1 MAKERRQLDRRWVW
15 LGASIFLVIVFFTAR
30 FMLRERLPVRA
41 VPVGRQ
47 ELSKTIATNGRV
59 EPVTNYQCVSPISTT
74 VKAVYVQPGD
84 KAPAGKLL
92 MVLDDVQARARL
104 AGAESG
110 VKSAQAALE
119 AATHNGSQA
128 EQQMAAADVARS
140 QLDRD
145 QAQHDLD
152 ALTKLN
158 ATGAASAS
166 EVAAARGRLAAA
178 DGALHAATQSA
189 TSRYSPAEVAR
200 AQAAL
205 SEAEAGLEAA
215 RQVEAQT
222 QCRAPVA
229 GTAYSVNAKPTEF
242 VEAGKVLLE
251 LADLE
256 QVRVRAYFDEP
267 EIGQLAVGQKIL
279 IKWDAK
285 PNEVWNGHIARLP
298 ANVITYTTR
307 NVGEVLVAID
317 DRDGELL
324 PDTNVTVTVTTH
336 SENSALSVPRE
347 ALHAENRKNYV
358 YKVIDDD
365 RLEVVPVTIGTITL
379 TQVAILSGLKEGDVV
394 ATGTTNGQPLQ
405 TGVPITVVQP

>member
-1 MAKERRQLDRRWVW
+1 MAEERRQLDRRWLW

-41 VPVGRQ
+41 VTVGRE

-59 EPVTNYQCVSPISTT
+59 EPVTNYQCVSPISST
-74 VKAVYVQPGD
+74 VKAVYAQPGD
-84 KAPAGKLL
+84 KVPAGKLL

-104 AGAESG
+104 ADAESA
-110 VKSAQAALE
+110 VKSAQAALD

-158 ATGAASAS
+158 AAGAASAS
-166 EVAAARGRLAAA
+166 EVAAARGRLTAA

-205 SEAEAGLEAA
+205 SDAEAGLEAA

-222 QCRAPVA
+222 SCRAPIA
-229 GTAYSVNAKPTEF
+229 GTAYSVNSKPTEF

-256 QVRVRAYFDEP
+256 HVRVRAYFDEP
-267 EIGQLAVGQKIL
+267 EIGQLAIGQKIL

-285 PNEVWNGHIARLP
+285 PDQLWHGHIARLP

-336 SENSALSVPRE
+336 SETNGLSVPRE

-358 YKVIDDD
+358 YKVIDGD

>member
-1 MAKERRQLDRRWVW
+1 
-15 LGASIFLVIVFFTAR
+15 
-30 FMLRERLPVRA
+30 
-41 VPVGRQ
+41 
-47 ELSKTIATNGRV
+47 
-59 EPVTNYQCVSPISTT
+59 
-74 VKAVYVQPGD
+74 
-84 KAPAGKLL
+84 

-104 AGAESG
+104 ADAESA
-110 VKSAQAALE
+110 VKSAQAALD

-158 ATGAASAS
+158 AAGAASAS
-166 EVAAARGRLAAA
+166 EVAAARGRLTAA

-205 SEAEAGLEAA
+205 SDAEAGLEAA

-222 QCRAPVA
+222 SCRAPIA
-229 GTAYSVNAKPTEF
+229 GTAYSVNSKPTEF

-256 QVRVRAYFDEP
+256 HVRVRAYFDEP
-267 EIGQLAVGQKIL
+267 EIGQLAIGQKIL

-285 PNEVWNGHIARLP
+285 PDQLWHGHIARLP

-336 SENSALSVPRE
+336 SETNGLSVPRE

-358 YKVIDDD
+358 YKVIDGD